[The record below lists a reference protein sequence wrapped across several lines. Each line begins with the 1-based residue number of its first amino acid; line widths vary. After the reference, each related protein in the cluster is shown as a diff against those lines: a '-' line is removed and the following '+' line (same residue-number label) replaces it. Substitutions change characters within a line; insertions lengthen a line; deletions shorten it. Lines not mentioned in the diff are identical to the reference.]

1 MDIAKVYPKVV
12 DIVADV
18 LAIDKTEI
26 TSESSL
32 INDLGAESIDFLDL
46 IFRLERGFN
55 VKIPR
60 GQIEK
65 EARGSLSDSEFEQ
78 NGVITPAGIQVLKTF
93 LSEVP
98 EQQFKPNLK
107 LSEIPTLFTV
117 TTLCKLVLNAE
128 ASQKQVIR
136 ETSDS
141 VA

>member
-1 MDIAKVYPKVV
+1 MDITSVYPKVV

-18 LAIDKTEI
+18 LAIEKTDI
-26 TSESSL
+26 TPESSL

-46 IFRLERGFN
+46 VFRLERGFN

-65 EARGSLSDSEFEQ
+65 EARGKLSDAEFEQ
-78 NGVITPAGIQVLKTF
+78 NGVITPAGISALKKF

-98 EQQFKPNLK
+98 DQQFKPNLK
-107 LSEIPTLFTV
+107 VNDIPGLFTV

-128 ASQKQVIR
+128 IRQKQEASEVI
-136 ETSDS
+136 
-141 VA
+141 A

>member
-1 MDIAKVYPKVV
+1 MDITRVYPKVV

-18 LAIDKTEI
+18 LAIDKEDI
-26 TSESSL
+26 TPESTL
-32 INDLGAESIDFLDL
+32 ISDLGAESIDFLDL
-46 IFRLERGFN
+46 VFRLERGFN

-78 NGVITPAGIQVLKTF
+78 NGVITPAGISALKRF
-93 LSEVP
+93 LSEIP

-107 LSEIPTLFTV
+107 VSEIPTLFTV

-128 ASQKQVIR
+128 ARQKQAIS

-141 VA
+141 MA